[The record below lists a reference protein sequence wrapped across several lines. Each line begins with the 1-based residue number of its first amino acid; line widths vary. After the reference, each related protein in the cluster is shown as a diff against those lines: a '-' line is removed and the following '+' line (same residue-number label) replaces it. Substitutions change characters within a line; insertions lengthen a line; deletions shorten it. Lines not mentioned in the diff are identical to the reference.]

1 MKRPNKYS
9 HAFVLSNYSN
19 NGLIDPSSPFQ
30 EEAPFPIFI
39 RSPYTPIARPARFT
53 LTNLPSL
60 TESASVPRTNDKTQG
75 DDTTGR
81 AAELRDEAK
90 IRRSNSVVTQI
101 YAPDGGATTPVPEI
115 GNSLATEAL
124 PEEHTLITNT
134 AITQRPGSQ
143 AATIHRHDESTA
155 TQIYSPIEQPTF
167 SPPQT
172 PPPCTASTRRQ
183 NLEATASSH
192 ETAAVKGLSSRY
204 KHEVP
209 RSWVSFGGQGSRYWK
224 PLPLE
229 PSLVPYKLP
238 GPGDLDAHSCEL
250 EQEKV
255 SSKRNSNESAST
267 TSTSSALSHQND
279 TPCTSPSTTSPSL
292 ASSPIS
298 RKEPASMLS
307 PRSRIPVLA
316 SRRSSIGQDKK
327 MGHRRISSQLSEDF
341 RVIDDLTME
350 SLMRSPP
357 RDSGDEVDGFYS
369 EEKEHS
375 KGGQEEDDD
384 DDGGEN
390 WLYPPTGPEIF
401 CTPPKSVSLL
411 SSRPTIPTRKR
422 SSFPRQHRPQTSRL
436 PSQASFSG
444 FSDSAPA
451 RNDAIADDRQTSDSE
466 DSAAPPPISFGRRPE
481 RSVSMSIDKR
491 GPSFRDFMSG
501 RKDRSA
507 AMSGGGG
514 GNERPSTSASNNSDG
529 KRSRTSSFTALISGL
544 SRRAS
549 TSESVVAA
557 KRAEEL
563 KQRAEVR
570 KSSEEDKK
578 EKEKEEKHVP
588 AENTTPTKSSDQP
601 RESEKKRKGK
611 EKEKHD
617 VPAKDS
623 IPTKTSNQ
631 PHSNPLPPAPPP
643 ARKFS
648 LERNPKSRPTSTKA
662 EQKTARYRES
672 WGCGDKPLVTVL
684 DYTAENIA
692 TSPPIPPR
700 WQIDA
705 ETTKPIIPPIDDTK
719 ATPNAN
725 TNDNNGKAE
734 KKHDQQQQQQQQPQP
749 QPQPSSSL
757 LLSATASAKSIKA
770 WRINRFNAKRNLGM
784 GNKKQQQQ
792 HHHHHQWVK

>member
-1 MKRPNKYS
+1 MKRPNRYS

-30 EEAPFPIFI
+30 EEPPFPISI
-39 RSPYTPIARPARFT
+39 RSPYNPIARPARFT

-60 TESASVPRTNDKTQG
+60 TESASVPKTGDQTQG
-75 DDTTGR
+75 GDTTGR

-90 IRRSNSVVTQI
+90 VRRSNSVVTQI
-101 YAPDGGATTPVPEI
+101 YAPDGGVTPPVPEI

-124 PEEHTLITNT
+124 PEERTLTTNT
-134 AITQRPGSQ
+134 TIKQRPDSE
-143 AATIHRHDESTA
+143 AATSHRHDESIA
-155 TQIYSPIEQPTF
+155 TQIYSPMEQPTF
-167 SPPQT
+167 SPPKT
-172 PPPCTASTRRQ
+172 PPPRTASTRRK

-192 ETAAVKGLSSRY
+192 ETAAVKGLTSRY

-238 GPGDLDAHSCEL
+238 GSGDLEAHSCEL

-279 TPCTSPSTTSPSL
+279 TPCTSPSTTLPSL
-292 ASSPIS
+292 ASSLIS
-298 RKEPASMLS
+298 RKEPASTTS

-316 SRRSSIGQDKK
+316 SRRSSIDQDKK

-357 RDSGDEVDGFYS
+357 RDSGDEVDGYYS
-369 EEKEHS
+369 KEKKHS
-375 KGGQEEDDD
+375 IGGQEEDD

-401 CTPPKSVSLL
+401 CTPPKSVSFP
-411 SSRPTIPTRKR
+411 SSRPTTPTRKR

-466 DSAAPPPISFGRRPE
+466 DSAVPPPISFGARPE
-481 RSVSMSIDKR
+481 RPVSMSIDKR

-507 AMSGGGG
+507 AMSGGG
-514 GNERPSTSASNNSDG
+514 NEQPSTSASSNSDG
-529 KRSRTSSFTALISGL
+529 KRSRTSSLTAFISGL

-549 TSESVVAA
+549 TSESVAAA
-557 KRAEEL
+557 KRAEEM
-563 KQRAEVR
+563 KQRAGIR

-578 EKEKEEKHVP
+578 EEEKEKEGVP

-611 EKEKHD
+611 EKEKGKHN

-623 IPTKTSNQ
+623 IPTKPSNR
-631 PHSNPLPPAPPP
+631 PHSSLPPPTPP
-643 ARKFS
+643 ARKSS
-648 LERNPKSRPTSTKA
+648 LEKTKKSRPTSTKT
-662 EQKTARYRES
+662 EQKTARYRDS

-719 ATPNAN
+719 ATTNAN
-725 TNDNNGKAE
+725 TNANANDNNAKTE
-734 KKHDQQQQQQQQPQP
+734 KKHNQQQQP
-749 QPQPSSSL
+749 SSSF

-784 GNKKQQQQ
+784 GNKKQQ
-792 HHHHHQWVK
+792 HHHQWVK